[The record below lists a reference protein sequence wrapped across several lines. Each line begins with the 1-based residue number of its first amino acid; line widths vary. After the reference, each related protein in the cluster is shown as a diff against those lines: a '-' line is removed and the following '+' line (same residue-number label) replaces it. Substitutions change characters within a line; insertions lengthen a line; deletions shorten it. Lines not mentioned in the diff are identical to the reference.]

1 MTFAPRKRPGS
12 CPGARAARNPPGGFR
27 VLRNHR
33 FGVGR
38 VRADPGRGRYRL
50 GPRDQRS
57 RHHEGAHINTTLN
70 VTDSVTT
77 TLLDHVVLQVDD
89 LDAIGDWYDQ
99 IVSLAGG
106 TRTFDMPNLIGYALP
121 GQPTQLFFSL
131 ATDPGGRQTHLAL
144 RVEDEA
150 TVRRGHEFATARGAE
165 ILHEPRLWPE
175 YGPDYYAVFIRDPA
189 GNNLELKCQ
198 ASTAR
203 PTLST

>member
-1 MTFAPRKRPGS
+1 M
-12 CPGARAARNPPGGFR
+12 
-27 VLRNHR
+27 
-33 FGVGR
+33 
-38 VRADPGRGRYRL
+38 
-50 GPRDQRS
+50 
-57 RHHEGAHINTTLN
+57 
-70 VTDSVTT
+70 

-89 LDAIGDWYDQ
+89 LNAIGDWYDQ

-121 GQPTQLFFSL
+121 GQPAQLFFSL
-131 ATDPGGRQTHLAL
+131 AIDPGGRQ
-144 RVEDEA
+144 RE
-150 TVRRGHEFATARGAE
+150 VRLVHEFATAAGAE

-198 ASTAR
+198 ASTGR